1 MRTDDKIRDEKL
13 QCNINSEAAKVSAL
27 SSRKIDKYEFLT
39 GEEIL
44 PSDQSRIIE
53 QAKFTYSPLGKAFEK
68 QTKTIEEQGEK
79 QIKVLEDHGKQL
91 IESNERIKKDF
102 NIDRDS
108 LLFHEQQQKIFNRLA
123 EEKSYEFN
131 NLKENI
137 NPNNLVYKFKTEG
150 RIPKD
155 FSNYQNPVD
164 LFINLRDFNVNLRK
178 VLKHQIEFKSD
189 LSEIKKGN
197 PKSKSKGQISVT
209 EMFKKILI

>member
-13 QCNINSEAAKVSAL
+13 QCNINSEAAKMSAL

-131 NLKENI
+131 NLK
-137 NPNNLVYKFKTEG
+137 
-150 RIPKD
+150 
-155 FSNYQNPVD
+155 
-164 LFINLRDFNVNLRK
+164 
-178 VLKHQIEFKSD
+178 LKK
-189 LSEIKKGN
+189 
-197 PKSKSKGQISVT
+197 
-209 EMFKKILI
+209 